1 MRRIP
6 VACTCC
12 FLILAV
18 SLPAVAGAAFP
29 CPKAT
34 MSSNGQFL
42 VLTDVVMK
50 QGSENNIEAQSVSFQ
65 VFPRERFI
73 NAKDN
78 LSTPATYWAS
88 WARWTI
94 IVSPEQLHGTQ
105 GCLIPLISDDGEFV
119 VLLHTGFISANDH
132 VLEIYRWDHAAR
144 KGTTSTNQG
153 VFVKGLSLK
162 EFWSTSE
169 LASRGTVWTDES
181 LQWFAGGSF
190 TFSSDERQLIHKTRR
205 GNSVRINLTDGSVS
219 AVAAGETGK

>member
-18 SLPAVAGAAFP
+18 SLPAIAGAAFP
-29 CPKAT
+29 CPRAT

-42 VLTDVVMK
+42 VLTGVKMK
-50 QGSENNIEAQSVSFQ
+50 PGSEKEAQSLSFQ
-65 VFPRERFI
+65 VFPKERFI

-78 LSTPATYWAS
+78 LSTPATYWTN

-94 IVSPEQLHGTQ
+94 VVRPERLHSTQ
-105 GCLIPLISDDGEFV
+105 GCPVPLISDDGEFLL
-119 VLLHTGFISANDH
+119 LLHTGFISANDH
-132 VLEIYRWDHAAR
+132 VLEIYRWDHEAR
-144 KGTTSTNQG
+144 KGISSTNQG

-162 EFWSTSE
+162 ELWPTSE

-181 LQWFAGGSF
+181 PQWFAGGSF
-190 TFSSDERQLIHKTRR
+190 IFSSDERQLIHKTRW

-219 AVAAGETGK
+219 TEAAGRTAK